1 MDYRDYNDNEVLSY
15 IYENNEEASEI
26 LYKKYEPLINLTA
39 TKFFKY
45 CKSSGLELNDL
56 IQEGMMGLTNAI
68 NHFDES
74 KDTLFYSFART
85 CIERKMISII
95 VSTRRQKHQVLN
107 NSISF
112 ESFEDEQNKLD
123 SILSDNSLN
132 PEQQIIN
139 KEQTNNFFSKIKE
152 ELTDLE
158 MQVLDLKMAG
168 FTYKEIGDILDK
180 DYKAIDN
187 AVQRIRRKV
196 KKILDNTS
204 V

>member
-1 MDYRDYNDNEVLSY
+1 
-15 IYENNEEASEI
+15 
-26 LYKKYEPLINLTA
+26 
-39 TKFFKY
+39 
-45 CKSSGLELNDL
+45 
-56 IQEGMMGLTNAI
+56 MGLTNAI

-139 KEQTNNFFSKIKE
+139 KEQTNNFFNKIKE
-152 ELTDLE
+152 ELTELE

-180 DYKAIDN
+180 DCKAIDN
-187 AVQRIRRKV
+187 AVQRIRVKV
-196 KKILDNTS
+196 KKILENAS

>member
-1 MDYRDYNDNEVLSY
+1 M
-15 IYENNEEASEI
+15 
-26 LYKKYEPLINLTA
+26 
-39 TKFFKY
+39 
-45 CKSSGLELNDL
+45 
-56 IQEGMMGLTNAI
+56 
-68 NHFDES
+68 
-74 KDTLFYSFART
+74 
-85 CIERKMISII
+85 
-95 VSTRRQKHQVLN
+95 LN

-139 KEQTNNFFSKIKE
+139 KEQTNNFFNKIKE
-152 ELTDLE
+152 ELTELE

-180 DYKAIDN
+180 DCKAIDN
-187 AVQRIRRKV
+187 AVQRIRVKV
-196 KKILDNTS
+196 KKILDNAS

>member
-68 NHFDES
+68 NHFD
-74 KDTLFYSFART
+74 
-85 CIERKMISII
+85 
-95 VSTRRQKHQVLN
+95 
-107 NSISF
+107 SISF

-139 KEQTNNFFSKIKE
+139 KEQTNNFFNKIKE
-152 ELTDLE
+152 ELTELE

-180 DYKAIDN
+180 DCKAIDN
-187 AVQRIRRKV
+187 AVQRIRVKV
-196 KKILDNTS
+196 KKILENAS

>member
-68 NHFDES
+68 NHSDES
-74 KDTLFYSFART
+74 KDTLLNTFART

-139 KEQTNNFFSKIKE
+139 KEQTNNFFNKIKE
-152 ELTDLE
+152 ELTELE

-180 DYKAIDN
+180 DCKAIDN
-187 AVQRIRRKV
+187 AVQRIRVKV
-196 KKILDNTS
+196 KKILDNAS

>member
-26 LYKKYEPLINLTA
+26 LYKKYESLINLTA

-139 KEQTNNFFSKIKE
+139 KEQTNNFFNKIKE
-152 ELTDLE
+152 ELTELE

-180 DYKAIDN
+180 DCKAIDN
-187 AVQRIRRKV
+187 AVQRIRVKV
-196 KKILDNTS
+196 KKILDNAS

>member
-95 VSTRRQKHQVLN
+95 VSTRTQKHQVLN

-112 ESFEDEQNKLD
+112 ESFEDEQNT
-123 SILSDNSLN
+123 I
-132 PEQQIIN
+132 
-139 KEQTNNFFSKIKE
+139 
-152 ELTDLE
+152 
-158 MQVLDLKMAG
+158 
-168 FTYKEIGDILDK
+168 
-180 DYKAIDN
+180 
-187 AVQRIRRKV
+187 
-196 KKILDNTS
+196 
-204 V
+204 

>member
-187 AVQRIRRKV
+187 AVQRIRVKV
-196 KKILDNTS
+196 KKILDNAS

>member
-187 AVQRIRRKV
+187 AVQRIRIKV
-196 KKILDNTS
+196 KKILDNAI